1 MCGGAFWVDRSWGG
15 LAEKTT
21 GHGGGRAVGVPPPPR
36 AGPRFDPAFP
46 PRHQRVETPR
56 PSARAREGW
65 RAGVGRGRGQ
75 KTPGPTPF
83 PSCGQQRRRCPT
95 PLPTFTH
102 LAKRPDAQRLA
113 QPVVGQEE
121 VGRGSRAGRR
131 ARVGGGA
138 GAGVGLHGGWVGRGG
153 GPTGPRVAGGVKER
167 VGMRNWGGGGGHP
180 KRKKKTG
187 GRGCE
192 VFTPPRFDSRT
203 PPARRRQINPAH
215 THRRNTLGA
224 NTGNHTRK
232 KSSTKST

>member
-1 MCGGAFWVDRSWGG
+1 MVGGEPSACRPRRAPGPDSTPPSPLVINESRRRVRQRVREKGGERAWEGGGAKNHWAR
-15 LAEKTT
+15 
-21 GHGGGRAVGVPPPPR
+21 PPSL
-36 AGPRFDPAFP
+36 PA
-46 PRHQRVETPR
+46 
-56 PSARAREGW
+56 AN
-65 RAGVGRGRGQ
+65 
-75 KTPGPTPF
+75 K
-83 PSCGQQRRRCPT
+83 RRRCPS
-95 PLPTFTH
+95 PPPTYTH